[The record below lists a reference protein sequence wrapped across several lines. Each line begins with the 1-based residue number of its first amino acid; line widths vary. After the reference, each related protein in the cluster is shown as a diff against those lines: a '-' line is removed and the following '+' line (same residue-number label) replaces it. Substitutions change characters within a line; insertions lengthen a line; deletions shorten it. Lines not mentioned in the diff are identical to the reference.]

1 MLSSSTFGHSYILMP
16 WELCS
21 QAKETTFIDALGSIL
36 IYQFQF
42 TLEIIRSPSLHSKR
56 LSTYNRSSSCLV
68 AARKLKRW
76 HQLLLR
82 RYFARALNLR
92 AVRTRKYIFLR
103 NACYASVWFPVYV
116 ICGSKQDAD
125 LNDKH
130 FLLQIPSIKELRD
143 PQRPGVRKRSLT

>member
-1 MLSSSTFGHSYILMP
+1 MP

-21 QAKETTFIDALGSIL
+21 QAKETTFIDAMGSIL

-82 RYFARALNLR
+82 RYFCSRSKFAR
-92 AVRTRKYIFLR
+92 
-103 NACYASVWFPVYV
+103 
-116 ICGSKQDAD
+116 G
-125 LNDKH
+125 
-130 FLLQIPSIKELRD
+130 
-143 PQRPGVRKRSLT
+143 

>member
-1 MLSSSTFGHSYILMP
+1 MP

-21 QAKETTFIDALGSIL
+21 QAKETTFIDAMGSIL

-56 LSTYNRSSSCLV
+56 V
-68 AARKLKRW
+68 DI
-76 HQLLLR
+76 
-82 RYFARALNLR
+82 FARALNLR